1 MIKRFFVILFAF
13 FALGLTSFAEEIV
26 VEPTMQELVMT
37 KNIPFSS
44 CVKTYNLP
52 VDKLFY
58 LAILATNANNFQ
70 IEELQSKMGYI
81 LFKGANKDFLMSVI
95 KVDAKSSMLKITP
108 TDNVYYFPYGIVYNI
123 FKYIDL
129 NTTEELKLLPVTRPT
144 TQFVETVKP

>member
-1 MIKRFFVILFAF
+1 MKRFIIVLIVCFSF
-13 FALGLTSFAEEIV
+13 FNVKSFAET
-26 VEPTMQELVMT
+26 VEPTMQELVMVQ
-37 KNIPFSS
+37 NIPFSK
-44 CVKTYNLP
+44 CVKSYDLP

-81 LFKGANKDFLMSVI
+81 LFRGANKSFLMSVV
-95 KVDAKSSMLKITP
+95 KVDSKTSMLKITP
-108 TDNVYYFPYGIVYNI
+108 TDNVYYFPYGVIYNI

-129 NTTEELKLLPVTRPT
+129 NANEELKVLPVIRPT